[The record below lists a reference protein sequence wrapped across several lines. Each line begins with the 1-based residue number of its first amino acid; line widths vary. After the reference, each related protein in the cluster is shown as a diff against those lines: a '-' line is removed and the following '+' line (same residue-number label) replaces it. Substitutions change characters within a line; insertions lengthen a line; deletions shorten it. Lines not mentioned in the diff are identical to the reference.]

1 MKTLIALA
9 LAATS
14 NIAIAA
20 DRYVVISGGTNV
32 GHVWADT
39 QGNRVSIDF
48 DVKENGRGPTV
59 KEIVTLGTDGLPTSW
74 DVTGTTTFGSK
85 IFEHYERKGAKASW
99 VDASGKGSSNVKGA
113 ATYVTQSG
121 SPWDTGFY
129 ATQMLKRGN
138 SLTALPGGTLK
149 LEKGDAVE
157 VTGKGGVIPTT
168 AYFVS
173 GIDLDPDVVLLDAS
187 GAMVAYVTPDTL
199 VIREGYEADE
209 VRLRGLAA
217 KWSTDRYATIQ
228 RDTAHDY
235 KAPVRIKHVRLFD
248 PATEKLTELKSV
260 IVRGRTIAAVM
271 PDDAPSTPGE
281 VTIDGAGGTIVPG
294 FTDMHGHLGQSDA
307 LLNVIAG
314 ITSVRDM
321 GNDNAVLDELV
332 DRIDRGEI
340 AGPRVIRS
348 GFLEG
353 KSPYN
358 AANGILASSEKEAVD
373 GVRWYA
379 ARGYWQTKI
388 YNSIDP
394 KWVPAIVKESHR
406 LGLRVAGHVPAFTN
420 ADAMMEA
427 GYDELTHLNQVALQ
441 WVLKPGEDTRTL
453 FRITAQQRLPGLD
466 LSSAPVQHTLGL
478 MKQTGVPLDDTLV
491 IHEWL
496 FKSRDGQALP
506 ALADVIDHLPIGA
519 QRDGRKAATNPA
531 TIGGIANADATWAK
545 LVAIMKAF
553 HDNGTMLLPGT
564 DMGGSFTYWRE
575 LELYQT
581 FGMTPP
587 QILKRATWDVTKYLG
602 HDQTLGSVEKGKY
615 ADFFLVPGD
624 PTKDLK
630 AIKRISM
637 VVKDG
642 VFYYPD
648 EVYPKFGIKPFVAAP
663 KVTLAKTAGIEPN
676 QQSGGE
682 KGAHFE

>member
-14 NIAIAA
+14 SIAIAA
-20 DRYVVISGGTNV
+20 DRYVVISGGVNV

-39 QGNRVSIDF
+39 QGSRVTVDY

-59 KEIVTLGTDGLPTSW
+59 KEVVTLGADGLPTGW
-74 DVTGTTTFGSK
+74 DVIGATTFGSK
-85 IFEHYERKGAKASW
+85 IFEHYERRGSKASW
-99 VDASGKGSSNVKGA
+99 TDATGKGSASAKGA
-113 ATYVTQSG
+113 ATYVTQTAT
-121 SPWDTGFY
+121 PWDTGFY
-129 ATQMLKRGN
+129 ATQLLKHGGT
-138 SLTALPGGTLK
+138 LAALPGGTLK

-168 AYFVS
+168 AYFVG
-173 GIDLDPDVVLLDAS
+173 GINLEPDVVLLDAS
-187 GAMVAYVTPDTL
+187 GAMVAYVTPGSL
-199 VIREGYEADE
+199 VIREGYEGDE
-209 VRLRGLAA
+209 VSLRGRAA
-217 KWSTDRYATIQ
+217 KWSTDRYAAIQ

-235 KAPVRIKHVRLFD
+235 KGPVRIRHVRLFD
-248 PATEKLTELKSV
+248 PATASLTELKSV
-260 IVRGRTIAAVM
+260 IVRGRTIAAVQ
-271 PDDAPSTPGE
+271 PDESPSTPGE
-281 VTIDGAGGTIVPG
+281 ITIDGAGGTIVPG
-294 FTDMHGHLGQSDA
+294 FTDMHAHLGQSEA
-307 LLNVIAG
+307 LLNLIAG
-314 ITSVRDM
+314 VTSVRDM
-321 GNDNAVLDELV
+321 GNDNDVLDTLV
-332 DRIDRGEI
+332 DRIERGEI
-340 AGPRVIRS
+340 GGPRVIRS

-358 AANGILASSEKEAVD
+358 AANGILASNEKEAVD

-394 KWVPAIVKESHR
+394 KWVPAIVRESHK

-453 FRITAQQRLPGLD
+453 FRITAQQRLPRLD
-466 LSSAPVQHTLGL
+466 LNSAPVQHTLAL
-478 MKQTGVPLDDTLV
+478 MRSHATPLDDTMV

-496 FKSRDGQALP
+496 FKSRDGQPIP
-506 ALADVIDHLPIGA
+506 AMADVIDHLPIGA
-519 QRDGRKAATNPA
+519 QRDARKAATNPEM
-531 TIGGIANADATWAK
+531 IGGIANADATWTK
-545 LVAIMKAF
+545 LVDIMKAF
-553 HDNGTMLLPGT
+553 HDNGTLLLPGT

-630 AIKRISM
+630 AIKRIAM

-648 EVYPKFGIKPFVAAP
+648 EVYPKFGIKPFAP
-663 KVTLAKTAGIEPN
+663 APRVTLAKTAGIEPN
-676 QQSGGE
+676 QQKGGE
-682 KGAHFE
+682 RIAHFE